1 MRKPARGKALDEAT
15 IQKYIKVKALALQ
28 GSPGEKDN
36 AQRICAKLEAE
47 NPGIAVAA
55 ERYIRAKMGT
65 PEGQAAAAEAKRK
78 KGGPMPRD
86 NGNWETIFR
95 YAQMAFDGVF
105 GVAETLNN
113 AQQGVFFGEQ
123 VQAEWRNGKNETLLM
138 VMRLTPSIFEGVS
151 KLNAMQKV
159 AFRQVM
165 HRHLDKL
172 LDEAFGKTNGP

>member
-1 MRKPARGKALDEAT
+1 MDEAT

-36 AQRICAKLEAE
+36 AQRICVKLEAE
-47 NPGIAVAA
+47 HPGIAVAA

-86 NGNWETIFR
+86 TGNWETIFR

-105 GVAETLNN
+105 GVAETLSD
-113 AQQGVFFGEQ
+113 AQRGVFFGDQ

-138 VMRLTPSIFEGVS
+138 VMRLTPQIFEGAS

-159 AFRQVM
+159 AFRQVL